1 MLGGKIPLGFKKGAV
16 FFLKPKK
23 MEDGE
28 SWLGNDFWWGVTV
41 GKKSSHFCEGKP
53 INLHYPPNTYTNYHV
68 FPPKVLGKTISPFFW
83 KVEISKRQLQ

>member
-41 GKKSSHFCEGKP
+41 GKK
-53 INLHYPPNTYTNYHV
+53 NTS
-68 FPPKVLGKTISPFFW
+68 FL
-83 KVEISKRQLQ
+83 